1 MSRLLTVEE
10 GTVPMSKVQRGGGGA
25 GGRGDRSHRQ
35 IALQT
40 RSHELRG
47 RERGRLKE
55 AMRGPSAAT
64 QPPLPEGGQRESAC
78 PNLCTYLRATQCSPA
93 RTIILS
99 TSPGPAS
106 PSTERHRAPHA
117 LRAPSYLQER
127 EKRRRPGPE
136 TAAAHPPPPPARRF
150 CASIA
155 CSSVV
160 VGNSLRNWNSR
171 ANRSAAANC
180 LPSTSRRTRAHVSNA
195 GLASSEL
202 LRRPR
207 ESHEHSRHHCDA
219 AACGQVQ
226 QTTPDRA
233 SPRPLPGGQGVS
245 LPASRT
251 AGSRDQRRTCSH
263 ARRRPGPAS
272 APPRPRSS
280 LTRDCPRLAEISRD

>member
-1 MSRLLTVEE
+1 MPEAAARSRMASRGKASDSSKR
-10 GTVPMSKVQRGGGGA
+10 GTYLSSIAAVRTDRSPCKLARTSCA
-25 GGRGDRSHRQ
+25 GGN
-35 IALQT
+35 
-40 RSHELRG
+40 
-47 RERGRLKE
+47 
-55 AMRGPSAAT
+55 AA
-64 QPPLPEGGQRESAC
+64 AC

-127 EKRRRPGPE
+127 ERERRRRPGPE

-160 VGNSLRNWNSR
+160 VGNSLRSWNSR

-180 LPSTSRRTRAHVSNA
+180 LPSTRRRTRAHVSN
-195 GLASSEL
+195 
-202 LRRPR
+202 
-207 ESHEHSRHHCDA
+207 
-219 AACGQVQ
+219 
-226 QTTPDRA
+226 
-233 SPRPLPGGQGVS
+233 
-245 LPASRT
+245 

-280 LTRDCPRLAEISRD
+280 LTHATRALAGGTSECCRLRRSNADAEGMTTIFGTA

>member
-1 MSRLLTVEE
+1 MPEAAARSRMASRGKASDSSKR
-10 GTVPMSKVQRGGGGA
+10 GTYLSSIAAVRTDRSPCKLARTSCA
-25 GGRGDRSHRQ
+25 GGN
-35 IALQT
+35 
-40 RSHELRG
+40 
-47 RERGRLKE
+47 
-55 AMRGPSAAT
+55 AA
-64 QPPLPEGGQRESAC
+64 AC

-117 LRAPSYLQER
+117 LRAPSY
-127 EKRRRPGPE
+127 
-136 TAAAHPPPPPARRF
+136 RF

-180 LPSTSRRTRAHVSNA
+180 LPSTSRRTRAHVSN
-195 GLASSEL
+195 S
-202 LRRPR
+202 
-207 ESHEHSRHHCDA
+207 
-219 AACGQVQ
+219 
-226 QTTPDRA
+226 
-233 SPRPLPGGQGVS
+233 
-245 LPASRT
+245 
-251 AGSRDQRRTCSH
+251 GSRDQRRTCSH

-280 LTRDCPRLAEISRD
+280 LTHATRALTGGASECCRLRRSNADAEGMTTIFGTA

>member
-1 MSRLLTVEE
+1 MPEAAARSRMASRGKASDSSKR
-10 GTVPMSKVQRGGGGA
+10 GTYLSSIAAVRTDRSPCKLARTSCA
-25 GGRGDRSHRQ
+25 GGN
-35 IALQT
+35 
-40 RSHELRG
+40 
-47 RERGRLKE
+47 
-55 AMRGPSAAT
+55 AA
-64 QPPLPEGGQRESAC
+64 AC

-117 LRAPSYLQER
+117 LRAPSY
-127 EKRRRPGPE
+127 
-136 TAAAHPPPPPARRF
+136 RF

-160 VGNSLRNWNSR
+160 VGNSLRSWNSR

-180 LPSTSRRTRAHVSNA
+180 LPSTRRRTRAHVSN
-195 GLASSEL
+195 
-202 LRRPR
+202 
-207 ESHEHSRHHCDA
+207 
-219 AACGQVQ
+219 
-226 QTTPDRA
+226 
-233 SPRPLPGGQGVS
+233 
-245 LPASRT
+245 

-280 LTRDCPRLAEISRD
+280 LTHATRALAGGTSECCRLRRSNADAEGMTTIFGTA

>member
-1 MSRLLTVEE
+1 MPEAAARSRMASRGKASDSSKR
-10 GTVPMSKVQRGGGGA
+10 GTYLSSIAAVRTDRSPCKLARTSCA
-25 GGRGDRSHRQ
+25 GGN
-35 IALQT
+35 
-40 RSHELRG
+40 
-47 RERGRLKE
+47 
-55 AMRGPSAAT
+55 AA
-64 QPPLPEGGQRESAC
+64 AC

-117 LRAPSYLQER
+117 LRAPSY
-127 EKRRRPGPE
+127 
-136 TAAAHPPPPPARRF
+136 RF

-160 VGNSLRNWNSR
+160 VGNSLRSWNSR

-180 LPSTSRRTRAHVSNA
+180 LPSTRRRTRAHVSNA

-219 AACGQVQ
+219 AACGRVQ
-226 QTTPDRA
+226 QTTPDHA
-233 SPRPLPGGQGVS
+233 SPPRLARPPPWRGLPGGQGAS
-245 LPASRT
+245 LPASRS

-280 LTRDCPRLAEISRD
+280 LTRDCPRLAELSRD

>member
-1 MSRLLTVEE
+1 MPEAAARSRMASRGKASDSSKR
-10 GTVPMSKVQRGGGGA
+10 GTYLSSIAAVRTDRSPCKLARTSCA
-25 GGRGDRSHRQ
+25 GGN
-35 IALQT
+35 
-40 RSHELRG
+40 
-47 RERGRLKE
+47 
-55 AMRGPSAAT
+55 AA
-64 QPPLPEGGQRESAC
+64 AC

-127 EKRRRPGPE
+127 ERERRRRPGPE

-160 VGNSLRNWNSR
+160 VGNSLRSWNSR

-180 LPSTSRRTRAHVSNA
+180 LPSTRRRTRAHVSNA

-219 AACGQVQ
+219 AACGRVQ
-226 QTTPDRA
+226 QTTPDHA
-233 SPRPLPGGQGVS
+233 SPPRLARPPPWRGLPGGQGAS
-245 LPASRT
+245 LPASRS

-280 LTRDCPRLAEISRD
+280 LTRDCPRLAELSRD